1 MTITTGKVQYSVG
14 LSWKAYDHLGNKGR
28 LALKKEHA
36 FKERT
41 FKTSAE
47 AEAFAQAERERT
59 GLDIKVSEV
68 TPIYGIL

>member
-1 MTITTGKVQYSVG
+1 MITTGKPQYSVS
-14 LSWKAYDHLGNKGR
+14 LSWKTYDSLGNKGR

-41 FKTSAE
+41 FKTRPE
-47 AEAFAQAERERT
+47 AEAFAESERKRT
-59 GLDIKVSEV
+59 GLDITIQEC